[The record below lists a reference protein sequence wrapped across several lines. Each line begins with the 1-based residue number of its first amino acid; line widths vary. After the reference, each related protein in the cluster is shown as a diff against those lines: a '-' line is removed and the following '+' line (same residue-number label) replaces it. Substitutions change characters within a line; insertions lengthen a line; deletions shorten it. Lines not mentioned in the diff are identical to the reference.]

1 MNTIASSQ
9 KAEKMLNY
17 EKEIQAILQQMT
29 LEEKVS
35 MLHGQG
41 FFRTAAVERLGVP
54 GLVMS
59 DGPMGVRNQFPD
71 DSWIPVGNSDD
82 YVTYCPSNSALAAT
96 WNPELAYEGG
106 QILGEEARGRGK
118 DVILAPGINMK
129 RDPLCGRNFEY
140 MSEDPYLIETLV
152 TPLVKGIQESDVA
165 ACVKHFAVNNQE
177 TNRLMVDTIVDERT
191 LREIYFPGFKA
202 AVQEGGSYSL
212 MNAYNKFRGAHCSEN
227 KELLDEVLRD
237 EWKYDGTV
245 ISDWGSVHTT
255 KEAAEASMD
264 MEMSVVTNFDQYYFA
279 NPLIEAVQKGEV
291 KEEDIDKKVRNILR
305 MMFRLK
311 MMGPEALD
319 RKAGAYN
326 TPAHRQGTRKIA
338 EEAILLLK
346 NEEKVLPITKERLEM
361 TREPA
366 DDKTQRC
373 HGAAPRKR
381 KIAVIGRNAERC
393 HANGGGSAE
402 IKALYEIS
410 PLLGLKETL
419 GGNVDIV
426 YAPGYFIPEKKD
438 VSEVNWQEASLEQ
451 LIMGMP
457 ESEEEPEK
465 QRALRMEI
473 EENRRRLREEACAL
487 AREADEV
494 IFVGGLNHDYDVEG
508 RDRPDMKLPY
518 GQDELID
525 ALLQVAPNLIVVM
538 AAGSPVEMPWLAKVK
553 ALVWCYYSGMETGNA
568 LAEVLLGR
576 INPSAKLPE
585 TFPVVYAD
593 TVTARNGQFGLEDK
607 VEYKEGI
614 FVGYR
619 YYEKEKIKPAFPFGY
634 GLSYTTFAMENL
646 EVAQQEGRSRSEK
659 GWQDN
664 AEKTMGQI
672 EDIGA
677 GSRENRQD
685 DIAQSGERAEACGVS
700 LCGNKNDTYVTISA
714 EVTNTGDMAGAEV
727 VQCYVTDCEC
737 SVERPV
743 KELKAYRKVFLEPG
757 ETKKV
762 TMELPER
769 AFAFYDVEQRAFRV
783 EPGTFLLH
791 VGNASDHCIL
801 QAEVE
806 IEGENHGLV

>member
-1 MNTIASSQ
+1 MNSIESSQ
-9 KAEKMLNY
+9 KAEKRLDY
-17 EKEIQAILQQMT
+17 EKEIQEILQQMT

-54 GLVMS
+54 GLEMS
-59 DGPMGVRNQFPD
+59 DGPMGVRHQFPD

-82 YVTYCPSNSALAAT
+82 YVTYSPSNSALAAA

-118 DVILAPGINMK
+118 DVILAPGINIK

-152 TPLVKGIQESDVA
+152 VPLIKGIQESDVA

-212 MNAYNKFRGAHCSEN
+212 MNAYNKFRGVHCSEN
-227 KELLDEVLRD
+227 KELLDEVLRN

-255 KEAAEASMD
+255 KEAAEASID
-264 MEMSVVTNFDQYYFA
+264 MEMSVVTNFEQYYFA
-279 NPLIEAVQKGEV
+279 NPLIEAVKKGEV

-326 TPAHRQGTRKIA
+326 TPAHRQGTLKIA

-346 NEEKVLPITKERLEM
+346 NEEELLPLTKKRLEM
-361 TREPA
+361 TWEPEEGNCLQQDYVCEKNAGEMVDKAERAA
-366 DDKTQRC
+366 DDKPQGG

-381 KIAVIGRNAERC
+381 KIAVVGRNAECC
-393 HANGGGSAE
+393 HACGGGSAE
-402 IKALYEIS
+402 IKALYETS

-438 VSEVNWQEASLEQ
+438 VSEANWQEASLEQ

-465 QRALRMEI
+465 QRTLHLEI

-525 ALLQVAPNLIVVM
+525 ALLQAAPNLIVVM
-538 AAGSPVEMPWLAKVK
+538 VAGSPVEMPWLAKVK

-568 LAEVLLGR
+568 LAEALLGQ

-593 TVTARNGQFGLEDK
+593 TVTAKNGQFGLEDK

-619 YYEKEKIKPAFPFGY
+619 YYEKENVKPAFPFGY
-634 GLSYTTFAMENL
+634 GLSYTTFEIENL
-646 EVAQQEGRSRSEK
+646 EAAQWEQGRCAT
-659 GWQDN
+659 GD
-664 AEKTMGQI
+664 
-672 EDIGA
+672 
-677 GSRENRQD
+677 
-685 DIAQSGERAEACGVS
+685 
-700 LCGNKNDTYVTISA
+700 KNDIYVTISVD
-714 EVTNTGDMAGAEV
+714 VTNTGTMAGAEV

-769 AFAFYDVEQRAFRV
+769 AFAFYDAERRAFRV
-783 EPGTFLLH
+783 EPGKFQLH

-806 IEGENHGLV
+806 IGRGKGDCGFYG